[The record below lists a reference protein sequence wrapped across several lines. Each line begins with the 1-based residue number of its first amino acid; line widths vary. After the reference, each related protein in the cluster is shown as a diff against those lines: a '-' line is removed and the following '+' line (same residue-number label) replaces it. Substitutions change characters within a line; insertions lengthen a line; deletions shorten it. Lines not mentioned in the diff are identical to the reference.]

1 MSKEDTD
8 RLSNAIKDW
17 VEGAESGRFSS
28 RELDME
34 LDIKNYEERNLRR
47 QVLFQLKK
55 AGLIEY
61 VPDRVGLYRK
71 INSLVSEINWRNANG
86 ERIFK
91 MRFPFGLER
100 WVIILPKNIIIIAGE
115 KDAGKTALCLNIA
128 MLNMDAYDVVY
139 FSSEMAELE
148 LMHRIQRF
156 EDTKLIPK
164 ADWKCDFIERDS
176 NFADVIRPDSINIV
190 DFLEIYKDFYEVGG
204 FINQIYRR
212 LKGGVAVIV
221 LHKNPGVD
229 LPIGRGR
236 GLEKARLAVSMGG
249 GKLKIL
255 VGKNWAKE
263 SVNPVGKEF
272 KYKLIKGAKFVH
284 LNKEF
289 SEAENNFFEG
299 E

>member
-1 MSKEDTD
+1 MAKEQ
-8 RLSNAIKDW
+8 LGNAIKDLIADI
-17 VEGAESGRFSS
+17 EAGRFTK
-28 RELDME
+28 EYVDKE
-34 LDIKNYEERNLRR
+34 LDIATPEERNLRR
-47 QVLFQLKK
+47 QVIKQLVAK
-55 AGLIEY
+55 GLIEY

-71 INSLVSEINWRNANG
+71 INSLASEINWRNANG
-86 ERIFK
+86 EKIFK

-128 MLNMDAYDVVY
+128 MLNMDAHDVAY

-156 EDTKLIPK
+156 EDTKLIPI

-176 NFADVIRPDSINIV
+176 NFADVIRPDSINII

-236 GLEKARLAVSMGG
+236 GLEKARLAVAMGG

-263 SVNPVGKEF
+263 TVNPVGKEF
-272 KYKLIKGAKFVH
+272 KYKLVKGAKFVH

-289 SEAENNFFEG
+289 SEVEDSFFGG